1 MGCCS
6 MLGIKTQQ
14 IHLNYHKQRQPQLAK
29 AQPKNHRTGESN
41 HQLSNQNL
49 KSPHFRVTKQRER
62 ENIGFFIYFFLFF
75 LF

>member
-1 MGCCS
+1 

-49 KSPHFRVTKQRER
+49 KSPRFPSNQTKGER
-62 ENIGFFIYFFLFF
+62 KHRFFFFFLIFYF
-75 LF
+75 ITE